1 VSEAVSAG
9 HPADIR
15 PGHGPPTPPTPPMAM
30 PTPTHVPPPAST
42 APAPSPSPSQEEHLE
57 SGSVQRAPFLRPLLR
72 VPLKKVF
79 IWAAF
84 LGLLFVLRPFLGLIL
99 LTFVLAYI
107 TSSIVGRIEHQFSS
121 RRTPVLVVF
130 AGIVGAVVILVTTA
144 LTRAIPEVRELSAR
158 LSQIEDP
165 ERFVALRVGEA
176 VGTRPALE
184 GLAAQQ
190 GGVLGAI
197 YMAPARRAEA
207 TGALATLGG
216 RLTDP
221 VVADAVWERVQ
232 HLAGAERA
240 DGEQPALVTGA
251 RVVVGA
257 IVGGVTTVLFALLF
271 SFLIVWDRPKIAAGL
286 AGLRES
292 RLGDMWD
299 EVAPSIATFGRL
311 LGRGFEA
318 QTVIALLNTA
328 MTALGMWALGIKGLG
343 FLSIVVFVCSF
354 IPIAG
359 VFISTVPMCVVA
371 LTMDKGGMGSV
382 LSVVGM
388 VTIVHIVEAYVLNPR
403 IYGHHMRLHP
413 LAVLVVLYLGE
424 HLLGLWGL
432 VIGVPLAT
440 YVWRHLVMGEAERL
454 EEPSE
459 APVAPVTSLAPRSA
473 TALP

>member
-1 VSEAVSAG
+1 MSSPE
-9 HPADIR
+9 
-15 PGHGPPTPPTPPMAM
+15 PTPPPP
-30 PTPTHVPPPAST
+30 
-42 APAPSPSPSQEEHLE
+42 PAPSPSPSAPPPTARTPAASLFASGEDLE
-57 SGSVQRAPFLRPLLR
+57 AGNFMRAPFVRPLLR

-144 LTRAIPEVRELSAR
+144 LTRAIPEVRELSGR

-190 GGVLGAI
+190 GGVLGAL
-197 YMAPARRAEA
+197 YMAPARRDEA
-207 TGALATLGG
+207 TGVFATLGG

-240 DGEQPALVTGA
+240 DGQQPALVTGA

-271 SFLIVWDRPKIAAGL
+271 SFLIVWDRPKIAAGV
-286 AGLRES
+286 ARLRES
-292 RLGDMWD
+292 RLGDVWD

-343 FLSIVVFVCSF
+343 FLSIFVFVCSF

-371 LTMDKGGMGSV
+371 LTMDKGGMRSV
-382 LSVVGM
+382 AAVVGM
-388 VTIVHIVEAYVLNPR
+388 VTVVHIVEAYILNPR
-403 IYGHHMRLHP
+403 IYGHHMKLHP

-440 YVWRHLVMGEAERL
+440 YVWRHLVMGEVERL
-454 EEPSE
+454 EEPAE
-459 APVAPVTSLAPRSA
+459 PPAPPVPAASLP
-473 TALP
+473 

>member
-1 VSEAVSAG
+1 MSG
-9 HPADIR
+9 PDPA
-15 PGHGPPTPPTPPMAM
+15 PPPIS
-30 PTPTHVPPPAST
+30 TPTQVPAPGSGPTAPPPSLFASEDPET
-42 APAPSPSPSQEEHLE
+42 
-57 SGSVQRAPFLRPLLR
+57 GSFMRAPFVRPLLR

-158 LSQIEDP
+158 LGAIHDP

-190 GGVLGAI
+190 GGVLGAL
-197 YMAPARRAEA
+197 YSAPSRRHEA
-207 TGALATLGG
+207 QGLLAILGG

-221 VVADAVWERVQ
+221 AVADAVWERVQ
-232 HLAGAERA
+232 HLAGAEPV
-240 DGEQPALVTGA
+240 DGQQPALVNGA

-271 SFLIVWDRPKIAAGL
+271 SFLIVWDRPKIAAGV
-286 AGLRES
+286 ARLRES
-292 RLGDMWD
+292 RLGDVWD

-354 IPIAG
+354 VPIAG

-371 LTMDKGGMGSV
+371 LTMDKGGMHSV
-382 LSVVGM
+382 LSVIVM
-388 VTIVHIVEAYVLNPR
+388 VTVVHIVEAYVLNPR
-403 IYGHHMRLHP
+403 IYGHHMKLHP

-440 YVWRHLVMGEAERL
+440 YVWRHLVMGEVSRL
-454 EEPSE
+454 EEPTE
-459 APVAPVTSLAPRSA
+459 APALPAPVPAAAVP
-473 TALP
+473 

>member
-1 VSEAVSAG
+1 MS
-9 HPADIR
+9 
-15 PGHGPPTPPTPPMAM
+15 GPEPTPPTPQPA
-30 PTPTHVPPPAST
+30 PTQPPPPQPPPSLFASG
-42 APAPSPSPSQEEHLE
+42 EDLE
-57 SGSVQRAPFLRPLLR
+57 TGNFLRAPFVRPLLR

-84 LGLLFVLRPFLGLIL
+84 LGLLFVLRQFLGLIL

-121 RRTPVLVVF
+121 RRTPVLLVF
-130 AGIVGAVVILVTTA
+130 AVIVFAVVALVTTA
-144 LTRAIPEVRELSAR
+144 ITRAIPEVRELAAR
-158 LSQIEDP
+158 LGAIEDP
-165 ERFVALRVGEA
+165 ERFVALRVGVA

-190 GGVLGAI
+190 GGVLGAL
-197 YMAPARRAEA
+197 YASPVRRHEA
-207 TGALATLGG
+207 TGPLATIAD

-221 VVADAVWERVQ
+221 VVADAVWDRVKG
-232 HLAGAERA
+232 LAGERA
-240 DGEQPALVTGA
+240 DGQPQGGLVNGV

-257 IVGGVTTVLFALLF
+257 IVGGVTNVLFALLF
-271 SFLIVWDRPKIAAGL
+271 SFLIVWDRPKIAAGV
-286 AGLRES
+286 ARLRES

-318 QTVIALLNTA
+318 QTVIALMNTGL
-328 MTALGMWALGIKGLG
+328 TAIGMWALGLKGIG
-343 FLSIVVFVCSF
+343 FLSIFVFTCSF

-371 LTMDKGGMGSV
+371 LTMDEGGMGSV
-382 LSVVGM
+382 LTVVAM
-388 VTIVHIVEAYVLNPR
+388 VTVVHIIEAYVLNPR
-403 IYGHHMRLHP
+403 IYGHHMKLHP

-440 YVWRHLVMGEAERL
+440 YVWRHLVMGEAERI
-454 EEPSE
+454 EEPAE
-459 APVAPVTSLAPRSA
+459 PPAAPVPAA
-473 TALP
+473 ALP

>member
-1 VSEAVSAG
+1 MS
-9 HPADIR
+9 
-15 PGHGPPTPPTPPMAM
+15 GPQPTPPPGGPAPGPG
-30 PTPTHVPPPAST
+30 PTPGPPPPPPALFSS
-42 APAPSPSPSQEEHLE
+42 AEDLE
-57 SGSVQRAPFLRPLLR
+57 TGNFMRAPFVRPLLR

-107 TSSIVGRIEHQFSS
+107 TSSIVGRIEHQFTS

-130 AGIVGAVVILVTTA
+130 AGIVFAVVALVTTA
-144 LTRAIPEVRELSAR
+144 ITRAIPEVRELAAR
-158 LSQIEDP
+158 LGAIDDP

-184 GLAAQQ
+184 GLSAQQ
-190 GGVLGAI
+190 GGVLGAL
-197 YMAPARRAEA
+197 YASPARRHEA
-207 TGALATLGG
+207 TGPLATFAD

-221 VVADAVWERVQ
+221 VVADAVWDRVKG
-232 HLAGAERA
+232 LAGAERT
-240 DGEQPALVTGA
+240 DGQQPAGLVTGV

-257 IVGGVTTVLFALLF
+257 IVGGVTNVLFALLF
-271 SFLIVWDRPKIAAGL
+271 SFLIVWDRPKIAAGV
-286 AGLRES
+286 ARLRES

-299 EVAPSIATFGRL
+299 EVAPSIATFARL

-328 MTALGMWALGIKGLG
+328 LTAVGMWALGLKGIG
-343 FLSIVVFVCSF
+343 FLSIFVFTCSF

-359 VFISTVPMCVVA
+359 VFISTIPMCVVA
-371 LTMDKGGMGSV
+371 LTMDRGGIGSV
-382 LSVVGM
+382 LWVVAM
-388 VTIVHIVEAYVLNPR
+388 VTVVHIVEAYVLNPR
-403 IYGHHMRLHP
+403 IYGHHMKLHP

-440 YVWRHLVMGEAERL
+440 YVWRHLVMGEVERL
-454 EEPSE
+454 EEPAE
-459 APVAPVTSLAPRSA
+459 PAAPAPAPVPAA
-473 TALP
+473 ALP